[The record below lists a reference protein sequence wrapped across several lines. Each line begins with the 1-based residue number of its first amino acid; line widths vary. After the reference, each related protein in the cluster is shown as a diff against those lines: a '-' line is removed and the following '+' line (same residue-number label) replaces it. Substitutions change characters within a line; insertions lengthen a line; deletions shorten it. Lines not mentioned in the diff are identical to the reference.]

1 MQFILNFKCVFYM
14 STLDCIIISQSN
26 LVNYQDYSRL
36 PLDRLD
42 IFSHLVYPR
51 MIHYKNGFRSHLDII
66 NKLSRG
72 KFWDEEES
80 NERRNS
86 LNIWNLPGFCGAHL
100 AGYLNE
106 SGMNTLAINNID
118 SDWEYFCEAYE
129 ASQRPPVVGIST
141 TFHLNFTEIKRI
153 ACRLKEAYPDIS
165 IALGG
170 AFVNVMFDGGE
181 LQALVNA
188 MKEYGIDY
196 AVHSFNSEVDF
207 KNLLVERKKGKQNL
221 GSLPN
226 IIELNSSAKNGFVEG
241 PRKWNDPVLGESPA
255 TWHTLN
261 MPFLNKTIQLRTSSG
276 CSFSCAFC
284 SYPETARGVHLM
296 EVDRVEEHIKSALKI
311 PGIQNI
317 IFIDDTFNVPIPRF
331 KEMCRMFAKYNFNW
345 FSFLRSQYID
355 GETAKLM
362 KDSGCL
368 GIYAGVESGNDI
380 ILKNMAKKA
389 TRVDF
394 ERGIGHLRK
403 EGIMVLAAFVL
414 GFPGETKET
423 LSDNISFI
431 EQTGIDFY
439 SLKEFYYQENT
450 PISRNSE
457 EFGLTGMGKNW
468 SHDTMDN
475 SDISKHLVA
484 LFREIKGSVFIDP
497 DTSLWYLAYMYD
509 QGYEMHE
516 IKKIQ
521 TLINEV
527 VSSQLDGNFDDNHSA
542 FNEIQNLVLKR
553 DLVSG
558 TL

>member
-1 MQFILNFKCVFYM
+1 MPA
-14 STLDCIIISQSN
+14 LDCIIISQSN
-26 LVNYQDYSRL
+26 LVNYQEYSKL

-42 IFSHLVYPR
+42 IYSHLVYPR
-51 MIHYKNGFRSHLDII
+51 MIHYKNGFRSHLDVI
-66 NKLSRG
+66 NKVSRG

-80 NERRNS
+80 SERGNS

-106 SGMNTLAINNID
+106 AEIRTLAINNLD
-118 SDWEYFCEAYE
+118 AEWEAFCEAYE
-129 ASQRPPVVGIST
+129 AASPRPIVGLST
-141 TFHLNFTEIKRI
+141 TFHLNFTEIKRLTD
-153 ACRLKEAYPDIS
+153 RLKEAYPDMS
-165 IALGG
+165 IVLGG
-170 AFVNVMFDGGE
+170 AFVNVMVDSGE
-181 LQALVNA
+181 TQALVKA
-188 MKEYGIDY
+188 MKKYGIDY

-207 KNLLVERKKGKQNL
+207 KNMILERQKGKKSF

-226 IIELNSSAKNGFVEG
+226 VIEVDYSAKDGYIEG
-241 PRKWNDPVLGESPA
+241 PQKWNEPILGESPA
-255 TWHTLN
+255 NWHTLK
-261 MPFLNKTIQLRTSSG
+261 MPFLNRTIQLRTSSG

-296 EVDRVEEHIKSALKI
+296 EVDKIEEHIKSALQI
-311 PGIQNI
+311 PGIKNI

-331 KEMCRMFAKYNFNW
+331 KEMCRMFTKYDFNW

-355 GETAKLM
+355 EDTAKLM

-389 TRVDF
+389 TRADF
-394 ERGIGHLRK
+394 KKGIGFLRK

-414 GFPGETKET
+414 GFPGETET
-423 LSDNISFI
+423 TLADNISFI
-431 EQTGIDFY
+431 KDTGIDFY

-468 SHDTMDN
+468 SHETMDHT
-475 SDISKHLVA
+475 DISKHLLS
-484 LFREIKGSVFIDP
+484 LFREIKNSVFIDP

-509 QGYEMHE
+509 QGYDMQE
-516 IKKIQ
+516 IAKIQ

-527 VSSQLDGNFDDNHSA
+527 IISQLDGNFDDDHPA
-542 FNEIQNLVLKR
+542 FSEIQNLVLNKA
-553 DLVSG
+553 LVS
-558 TL
+558 